1 MFGLIHLLLVLAFV
15 HAEGWLVGGAA
26 VLVVSVY
33 FVCWRCVLPDVLLW
47 RLVYFFV
54 YVRVVRVQRLGL
66 ATNVF
71 NSFLDLGSY
80 AYVCNLVVFGGLA
93 ALTFC
98 RFQRKIKV
106 KLSGNNVGKRSNKG
120 DVSLY
125 SVAGTDNDSSML
137 ANKYMMNEPSKMV
150 EALPLEK
157 GQLVAVDEELQD
169 QEREFFSVLYFLCCA
184 LFIVL

>member
-1 MFGLIHLLLVLAFV
+1 VLAPV

-54 YVRVVRVQRLGL
+54 YVRVVRVQRLCGWRLLASFWCVLVSKPRKGMVMLTRRGL
-66 ATNVF
+66 VTNVF

-98 RFQRKIKV
+98 RFQV
-106 KLSGNNVGKRSNKG
+106 CWDLQ
-120 DVSLY
+120 VS
-125 SVAGTDNDSSML
+125 
-137 ANKYMMNEPSKMV
+137 
-150 EALPLEK
+150 
-157 GQLVAVDEELQD
+157 
-169 QEREFFSVLYFLCCA
+169 
-184 LFIVL
+184 IVLSAYTLVVFVAQKTFYACCTVQGVVDTWFLLLYCRSIHSPFLDSNSGLMSP